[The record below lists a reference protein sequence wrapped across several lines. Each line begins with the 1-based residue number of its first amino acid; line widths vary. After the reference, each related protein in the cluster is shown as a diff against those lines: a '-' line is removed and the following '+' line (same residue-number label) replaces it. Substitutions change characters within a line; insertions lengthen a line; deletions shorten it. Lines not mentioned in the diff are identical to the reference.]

1 MSSTFGARKGLAES
15 PFRHTMSAPSQPPR
29 ISCLQ
34 VADIELPREVDG
46 LLELAYNLWW
56 TWTPTARH
64 LFASITPETWARYRN
79 PVELL
84 LNFDRTNWEG
94 VLQRDAFGPAYDGV
108 LREFKAYVDPQRP
121 TWFSQRFADYDGGPI
136 AYFSMEYGIHQSLAV
151 YSGGLGVL
159 SGDHCKSASD
169 LGLPFVAVGLAY
181 RRGYFRQA
189 VDADGFQQH
198 HFPEY
203 DFTRLPLRPA
213 LDGGGRRVTVQVPLP
228 GRQVAVR
235 VWLAQVGR
243 VPLLLLDTDIAANDP
258 ADRPI
263 SGVLYVRGRE
273 MRLAQETVLGIGGV
287 KALTALGIRPAAW
300 HINEGHSALLQ
311 VERLRQALEKGG
323 EPAAVLK
330 SLARTTAF
338 TTHTPVAAGNEQ
350 FDRHMAE
357 PYLEAAAPAGVE
369 AHELLDLGRADH
381 DEPNQPLN
389 LTALALRTSSYANGV
404 SRLNGEVADR
414 MWRHLSPGAP
424 AEEPLVD
431 AITNGV
437 HIPTWLGLELR
448 TLLRGHLGTTWYE
461 DLLGTEAWE
470 KVAEI
475 SDKEIWDAHQ
485 GQKERLLRFTR
496 ARMRKQYG
504 RHGRSPGE
512 LREIAK
518 MFRADALTIGFA
530 RRFATYKRAGLL
542 FSDLHRV
549 RQLLDHAER
558 PVQIFLAGKAHP
570 ADRAGQDLIRHL
582 VQLSREPDLKGR
594 VVFLENYDMRVARML
609 VQGCDVWLNTPR
621 RPLEA
626 SGTSGQKAAINGL
639 LNLSILDGW
648 WPEGWDGENGFAFG
662 SEEPAADEWEQD
674 QEDALALYHTL
685 EEEVVPAYFE
695 RDEDGLPR
703 AWIGRMRRAMTTIG
717 PRFSSS
723 RMVRDYVEKAYMPLA
738 RGDGEPLVG

>member
-1 MSSTFGARKGLAES
+1 M
-15 PFRHTMSAPSQPPR
+15 

-34 VADIELPREVDG
+34 VADIELPEQVDG
-46 LLELAYNLWW
+46 LYDLAYNLWW
-56 TWTPTARH
+56 SWTPSARH
-64 LFASITPETWARYRN
+64 LFASIASQSWARYRN
-79 PVELL
+79 PVEML
-84 LNFDRTNWEG
+84 LNFDRTQWET
-94 VLQRDAFGPAYDGV
+94 VLELDAFATAYDA
-108 LREFKAYVDPQRP
+108 LTRDFRSYLDPDRK
-121 TWFSQRFADYDGGPI
+121 TWFSERFADYDGGPI

-181 RRGYFRQA
+181 RRGYFQQA
-189 VDADGFQQH
+189 IDADGYQQH

-203 DFTRLPLRPA
+203 DFRRLPLRPV
-213 LDGGGRRVTVQVPLP
+213 LDGGGRRVVVQVPLP
-228 GRQVAVR
+228 GRQVSAR
-235 VWLAQVGR
+235 VLLAQVGR
-243 VPLLLLDTDIAANDP
+243 VPVLLLDTDISVNDP

-273 MRLAQETVLGIGGV
+273 MRLAQETVLGIGGA
-287 KALTALGIRPAAW
+287 KALAALDIEPGVW

-311 VERLRQALEKGG
+311 VERLRQALEEG
-323 EPAAVLK
+323 ESSPSTALR
-330 SLARTTAF
+330 SLSLTTAF

-350 FDRHMAE
+350 FDRQLAE
-357 PYLEAAAPAGVE
+357 RYLEAVAPPGVE
-369 AHELLDLGRADH
+369 ARELLDLGRADH

-414 MWRHLSPGAP
+414 MWRHISPGTP
-424 AEEPLVD
+424 AEEPLID

-437 HIPTWLGLELR
+437 HVPTWLGLELR
-448 TLLRGHLGTTWYE
+448 NLLRHHLGPDWYE
-461 DLLGTEAWE
+461 ELLGAEAWRQ
-470 KVAEI
+470 VGEI
-475 SDKEIWDAHQ
+475 PDQELWDAHQ
-485 GQKERLLRFTR
+485 AQKERLLRFTR
-496 ARMRKQYG
+496 SRLREQYG
-504 RHGRSPGE
+504 RHGLPPSE
-512 LREIAK
+512 LREVADL
-518 MFRADALTIGFA
+518 FRADALTIGFA

-549 RQLLDHAER
+549 RQLLNHPDH
-558 PVQIFLAGKAHP
+558 PVQVFLAGKAHP
-570 ADRAGQDLIRHL
+570 ADRPGQDLIRHI

-594 VVFLENYDMRVARML
+594 VVFLENYDIRVARML

-626 SGTSGQKAAINGL
+626 SGTSGQKAAINGG

-662 SEEPAADEWEQD
+662 SEEPSQDEWKQD
-674 QEDALALYHTL
+674 QDDALALYHTL
-685 EEEVVPAYFE
+685 EEEVVPDYYE

-703 AWIGRMRRAMTTIG
+703 AWLARMRRAITTVG

-723 RMVRDYVEKAYMPLA
+723 RMVRDYAEKAYMPLA
-738 RGDGEPLVG
+738 RGRGEPLVR